1 LEVLLAAGASIA
13 KTLPDGSTPLHTAA
27 IGGDDH
33 AVDLLCTAGASVVA
47 LNNAKRTPLHN
58 CGITGNTKV
67 GAALLQKG
75 ADVDALDDE
84 GATPLLRAAMGSNAD
99 MARLLVQ
106 NGANVEHV
114 MGTGTSLRSP
124 LSIAATNGYVD
135 VVRVLIKAGADPKA
149 TLGGETT
156 VLALTKQAKQHSAAG
171 ILMNALKRKK
181 AAEKQINEPVK
192 QVDAFA
198 PLPKSKPRIDS
209 ANVNEDEPT
218 SKMRASVNELGVI
231 CPSLRYDEH
240 EHGKKLSKV
249 FSKARAEW
257 VKSKND
263 PSSPHYTK
271 ACKLLTEWFLFEY
284 RVRSGFSISLGFNDD
299 NEIDRVDEV
308 GEVKDA
314 SEAVEAAF
322 REPPVL
328 KSFEIIWVDFRSSTS
343 TLPLQDSDSL
353 HQSPEVG
360 AIAVYQIKP
369 KRNLSSPRL
378 LSEFLTGPGQQVA
391 ECFAFQIK
399 DALIETVDTNEDGD
413 EYTSSSSTY
422 AGGDIELIVN
432 AYTGKGFRDQL
443 VQAVR
448 DYHKHSSL
456 IGEETPEIKRVMLL
470 GDEGRLRQILDEGL
484 PVETMVEDQTLL
496 KLVLMMAVTAPN
508 WYTHLELSDTL
519 KQSFADEN
527 EYREALKR
535 MALELLD
542 RGANI
547 DTTPGP
553 ASIMTLAELLE
564 DQTILQICRERTQ
577 SGADADAL
585 SLLVAAEKGNAASLQ
600 ALVGRG
606 ARVNKRDA
614 FRGITPLMIASQ
626 GAGGEDAPP
635 VTGSKMLSQL
645 EAVRYL
651 IDQGARLDAKANNGD
666 TAIGNAVRRG
676 NIEIVK
682 LLLDAGAKTDE
693 ALPRNQSLI
702 DLAKERGHVE
712 VLKLLQEHSGK
723 HVGEPSTDGS
733 NDMPLAG
740 RFCLP
745 FDVDAFAEYFP
756 PEWTLVEEMDN
767 ETRTLL
773 EGPSGDRIA
782 VGSHQLKPSSDL
794 FDVVGKYAG
803 YFDENEGVEAF
814 TSSIGTQG
822 WSVKVRSGDKSN
834 VMLELWG
841 PALMSVRFVYEATS
855 IDAATKVVLHKA
867 VTNLIWLNGSVSC
880 ADALPVKTIK
890 DLQHHIRAVL
900 KDHEGLRDEIL
911 SSFADDDNVMLY
923 PHEIEAVAEQGPS
936 TYPLVRALVRYAIVH
951 GIKVD
956 VGDLCKLQSWCGA
969 HFLND
974 PDLKQLLAGSAQGAA
989 KSTRDFLEIATVARA
1004 SGDCEREESLIQA
1017 ALEAAKSTDDHIKL
1031 ASHPLIATDPARVHS
1046 LLDAALAVATDVGDL
1061 REVLNHD
1068 LAGSDLLRL
1077 VLDRLRTS
1085 SADETFLS
1093 SVWNPLDVLI
1103 LACDKSLMDRAAV
1116 EVEIL
1121 ALADLSPI
1129 LSDAPKQATVQAL
1142 PVDDETDEGNRL
1154 FQLPD
1159 MEESRPGTSNG
1170 AVCVKCC

>member
-1 LEVLLAAGASIA
+1 
-13 KTLPDGSTPLHTAA
+13 
-27 IGGDDH
+27 
-33 AVDLLCTAGASVVA
+33 
-47 LNNAKRTPLHN
+47 
-58 CGITGNTKV
+58 
-67 GAALLQKG
+67 
-75 ADVDALDDE
+75 
-84 GATPLLRAAMGSNAD
+84 
-99 MARLLVQ
+99 
-106 NGANVEHV
+106 
-114 MGTGTSLRSP
+114 
-124 LSIAATNGYVD
+124 
-135 VVRVLIKAGADPKA
+135 
-149 TLGGETT
+149 
-156 VLALTKQAKQHSAAG
+156 
-171 ILMNALKRKK
+171 
-181 AAEKQINEPVK
+181 
-192 QVDAFA
+192 
-198 PLPKSKPRIDS
+198 
-209 ANVNEDEPT
+209 
-218 SKMRASVNELGVI
+218 
-231 CPSLRYDEH
+231 
-240 EHGKKLSKV
+240 
-249 FSKARAEW
+249 
-257 VKSKND
+257 
-263 PSSPHYTK
+263 
-271 ACKLLTEWFLFEY
+271 
-284 RVRSGFSISLGFNDD
+284 
-299 NEIDRVDEV
+299 
-308 GEVKDA
+308 
-314 SEAVEAAF
+314 
-322 REPPVL
+322 
-328 KSFEIIWVDFRSSTS
+328 
-343 TLPLQDSDSL
+343 
-353 HQSPEVG
+353 
-360 AIAVYQIKP
+360 
-369 KRNLSSPRL
+369 L

-1159 MEESRPGTSNG
+1159 MEEIHGPSGDRMHLLSLAESARDEQWSSLREMLLTRALEAATTAGRKYSAYKFLRETLQDEPRADAYLQANQADLQPFLAKKRDAEQRVQLMDAICQCALLVAAGDGRVTSEVTQELQKVRPIVEMMYRNRHAIEVLEQTEDIDKARSACGSTMLVHSLASMWLFEPAYSREISGVLSEVSTNEGRDNLYRTYATRIEDPLGRRL
-1170 AVCVKCC
+1170 AVWAATEVASADGFEKGEQRALKIMAAVWGLNIHETHRWFRNFVYPVTNHSFEFIGKNLKDES